1 MNYGLTA
8 AAVLGVLALSAPKEP
23 QHNLM
28 KLPSF
33 KGILEVRASI
43 PGRMR
48 LYVPSLAG
56 GMEQAE
62 QAREQLLG
70 TGVVHRVELEP
81 RTGSMLVCYDERKVE
96 AAVIEGAVIKLL
108 GLDAAINGKQKSRM
122 ENGLHTILD
131 AVDRGVMGATNGLM
145 DGKMLAGTALSVL
158 AIKEWR
164 LAGLAVPGAMTLLVV
179 GGPPVR
185 GGSPV
190 NIVGETFLRHCLKPR
205 VECDLPGRLRMRFRH
220 SEQLSKEALPYLH
233 YVQDVLTMLPGVTD
247 VTVNARIGTA
257 LVLYDAQTTSS
268 RQILRW
274 VDIVVDTGLEI
285 AKEIKPEEV
294 DEQKL
299 EQIVRQRLILRLPQA
314 KEG

>member
-48 LYVPSLAG
+48 LYVPSLSG
-56 GMEQAE
+56 SMDQAE

-96 AAVIEGAVIKLL
+96 VIKLL
-108 GLDAAINGKQKSRM
+108 GLDAVINGKQKSRM
-122 ENGLHTILD
+122 ESGLHTILD

-164 LAGLAVPGAMTLLVV
+164 LAGLAVPGAMTLLWWAARLF
-179 GGPPVR
+179 GG
-185 GGSPV
+185 
-190 NIVGETFLRHCLKPR
+190 
-205 VECDLPGRLRMRFRH
+205 DRL
-220 SEQLSKEALPYLH
+220 
-233 YVQDVLTMLPGVTD
+233 
-247 VTVNARIGTA
+247 
-257 LVLYDAQTTSS
+257 
-268 RQILRW
+268 
-274 VDIVVDTGLEI
+274 
-285 AKEIKPEEV
+285 
-294 DEQKL
+294 
-299 EQIVRQRLILRLPQA
+299 
-314 KEG
+314 

>member
-48 LYVPSLAG
+48 LFVPSLAG
-56 GMEQAE
+56 GMEQAL
-62 QAREQLLG
+62 QVREQLLG

-164 LAGLAVPGAMTLLVV
+164 LAGLAVPGAMTLLWWAARLF
-179 GGPPVR
+179 GG
-185 GGSPV
+185 
-190 NIVGETFLRHCLKPR
+190 
-205 VECDLPGRLRMRFRH
+205 DRLWISWEKRFC
-220 SEQLSKEALPYLH
+220 
-233 YVQDVLTMLPGVTD
+233 VT
-247 VTVNARIGTA
+247 A
-257 LVLYDAQTTSS
+257 SS
-268 RQILRW
+268 RVWNATCRDGCACAFTTASSCPKRRCPICIMFR
-274 VDIVVDTGLEI
+274 TF
-285 AKEIKPEEV
+285 
-294 DEQKL
+294 
-299 EQIVRQRLILRLPQA
+299 
-314 KEG
+314 

>member
-48 LYVPSLAG
+48 LYVPSLSG
-56 GMEQAE
+56 SMDQAE

-96 AAVIEGAVIKLL
+96 AAVIEGAVIS
-108 GLDAAINGKQKSRM
+108 GKQKSRM
-122 ENGLHTILD
+122 ESGLHTILD

-158 AIKEWR
+158 AIREWR
-164 LAGLAVPGAMTLLVV
+164 LAGLAVPGAMTLLWWAARLF
-179 GGPPVR
+179 GG
-185 GGSPV
+185 
-190 NIVGETFLRHCLKPR
+190 
-205 VECDLPGRLRMRFRH
+205 DRL
-220 SEQLSKEALPYLH
+220 
-233 YVQDVLTMLPGVTD
+233 
-247 VTVNARIGTA
+247 
-257 LVLYDAQTTSS
+257 
-268 RQILRW
+268 
-274 VDIVVDTGLEI
+274 
-285 AKEIKPEEV
+285 
-294 DEQKL
+294 
-299 EQIVRQRLILRLPQA
+299 
-314 KEG
+314 

>member
-8 AAVLGVLALSAPKEP
+8 AAVLGILALSAPKEP

-48 LYVPSLAG
+48 LFVPSLAG
-56 GMEQAE
+56 GMEQAL
-62 QAREQLLG
+62 QVREQLLG

-122 ENGLHTILD
+122 ENGLHTIFD

-164 LAGLAVPGAMTLLVV
+164 LAGLAVPGAMTLLWWAARLF
-179 GGPPVR
+179 GG
-185 GGSPV
+185 
-190 NIVGETFLRHCLKPR
+190 
-205 VECDLPGRLRMRFRH
+205 DRL
-220 SEQLSKEALPYLH
+220 
-233 YVQDVLTMLPGVTD
+233 
-247 VTVNARIGTA
+247 
-257 LVLYDAQTTSS
+257 
-268 RQILRW
+268 
-274 VDIVVDTGLEI
+274 
-285 AKEIKPEEV
+285 
-294 DEQKL
+294 
-299 EQIVRQRLILRLPQA
+299 
-314 KEG
+314 

>member
-33 KGILEVRASI
+33 KGILEVQASI

-48 LYVPSLAG
+48 LFVPSLAG
-56 GMEQAE
+56 VMEQAL
-62 QAREQLLG
+62 QVREQLLG

-164 LAGLAVPGAMTLLVV
+164 LAGLAVPGAMTLLWWAARLF
-179 GGPPVR
+179 GG
-185 GGSPV
+185 
-190 NIVGETFLRHCLKPR
+190 
-205 VECDLPGRLRMRFRH
+205 DRL
-220 SEQLSKEALPYLH
+220 
-233 YVQDVLTMLPGVTD
+233 
-247 VTVNARIGTA
+247 
-257 LVLYDAQTTSS
+257 
-268 RQILRW
+268 
-274 VDIVVDTGLEI
+274 
-285 AKEIKPEEV
+285 
-294 DEQKL
+294 
-299 EQIVRQRLILRLPQA
+299 
-314 KEG
+314 

>member
-48 LYVPSLAG
+48 LYVPSLSG
-56 GMEQAE
+56 SMDQAE

-108 GLDAAINGKQKSRM
+108 GLDAVINGKQKSRM

-158 AIKEWR
+158 AIREWR
-164 LAGLAVPGAMTLLVV
+164 LAGLAVPGAMTLLWC
-179 GGPPVR
+179 PPVR

-294 DEQKL
+294 NEQKL
-299 EQIVRQRLILRLPQA
+299 EQIVRQRLILRLPQV